1 MSTSYKI
8 GDKVEIVYGGTNFLT
23 TIVIIEPYQIYLT
36 IDGNNDP
43 NTNTTYLAWSQPYS
57 NNISSNNG
65 YWMLP
70 NGVTPTSIKV
80 IKQEIEPFPFE
91 QLPIFPQLDILVQ
104 SDIYTF
110 PQICK
115 SSKLY
120 NDICNGKPIDG
131 HGDLSHYLYE
141 ARSKRWFDD
150 KLLKYKEETMTWK
163 EFYDRVIQFLLAKKK
178 AKEKASIFVDQN
190 QYLVD
195 LVSTFSYHGKL
206 MEVKMIV
213 EPNPKIVEDRD
224 MSRILTNAA
233 GNGKLEILKYFYD
246 NFGLLPG
253 EDAMKYAITYGHMD
267 VINWLEEHGILFSKN
282 NFDNERIYFII
293 ESTTPEV
300 LIWLLR
306 KGITI
311 SNSYISAAAH
321 SGNLPVFK
329 FFAEN
334 GAAIGQEIISTVIYN
349 GHLNILEYVFSFKPE
364 LFTNRQLA
372 VATERGHTKIVKWF
386 YENMRIVPETQD
398 VEHATNNGNFEL
410 LKYLHSIGYRFS
422 DDIINYAINSFKN
435 NNEMIL
441 WLLSLG
447 YQITSLSLNFALRN
461 DNLEIAKLLY
471 SKGAKPNE
479 ETYESGKY
487 SSSKPEEILGW
498 LASIDITENTYD
510 DNNDNYDDD
519 E

>member
-23 TIVIIEPYQIYLT
+23 TIVIIEPYIIYLT
-36 IDGNNDP
+36 VDGNNDP
-43 NTNTTYLAWSQPYS
+43 NTNTTYLAWSQPYP
-57 NNISSNNG
+57 NNMTNNNG

-70 NGVTPTSIKV
+70 NGVTPESIRV

-104 SDIYTF
+104 SDLYTF

-141 ARSKRWFDD
+141 ARSKRWFDE
-150 KLLKYKEETMTWK
+150 KILKFKPAEMTFK

-195 LVSTFSYHGKL
+195 LLSTFSYHGKL

-224 MSRILTNAA
+224 MSSILSNAA
-233 GNGKLEILKYFYD
+233 LSGKLEILKYFYD

-253 EDAMKYAITYGHMD
+253 QDAMKYAITYGHMD
-267 VINWLEEHGILFSKN
+267 VINWLEKHDIVFSKD
-282 NFDNERIYFII
+282 NFNSDNERIYYII
-293 ESTTPEV
+293 KNTTPEV

-311 SNSYISAAAH
+311 PNSYISGAAY

-334 GAAIGQEIISTVIYN
+334 GAQITQETISTVVYN
-349 GHLNILEYVFSFKPE
+349 GHLNIVEYVFSFKPE
-364 LFTNRQLA
+364 LFNNKQLA
-372 VATERGHTKIVKWF
+372 VATERGHTNIVKWF
-386 YENMRIVPETQD
+386 YDTFRIVPETQD
-398 VEHATNNGNFEL
+398 VEYAANNGHFEL
-410 LKYLHSIGYRFS
+410 LKYLHSIGYRF
-422 DDIINYAINSFKN
+422 DNHIINYAINSFKK

-447 YQITSLSLNFALRN
+447 YQITSLSLNFALKN
-461 DNLEIAKLLY
+461 NNLELAKFLY
-471 SKGAKPNE
+471 AKGAKPNE
-479 ETYESGKY
+479 ETYESGQY
-487 SSSKPEEILGW
+487 SSSNPKEILDW
-498 LASIDITENTYD
+498 LASIGITENTYD
-510 DNNDNYDDD
+510 DDY